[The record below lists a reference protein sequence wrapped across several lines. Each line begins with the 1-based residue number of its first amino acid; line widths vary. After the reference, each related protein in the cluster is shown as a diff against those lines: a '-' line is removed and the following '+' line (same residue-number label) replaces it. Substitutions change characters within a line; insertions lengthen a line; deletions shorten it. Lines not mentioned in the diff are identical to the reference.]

1 MLFKSGLGQKQG
13 VGGWGGGG
21 MWSGWV
27 GGMWGGW
34 VGGEGVKGGWVGE
47 GVKGG
52 WGGWVTPPPHPPT
65 PEIYKGTNSGRVH

>member
-13 VGGWGGGG
+13 VGGWGRGG

-27 GGMWGGW
+27 GGYVGW
-34 VGGEGVKGGWVGE
+34 VGGGEEVKGGWVGE
-47 GVKGG
+47 GGVGG
-52 WGGWVTPPPHPPT
+52 GVTPPPHPPT

>member
-13 VGGWGGGG
+13 VGGWGRGVCGVGG
-21 MWSGWV
+21 W

-34 VGGEGVKGGWVGE
+34 VGGGGKGWVGGGG
-47 GVKGG
+47 GVGVGG
-52 WGGWVTPPPHPPT
+52 VTPPPHPPT